1 MKFLPYRYAGRL
13 KIFLFVTAVAI
24 ILGLLWHSH
33 QIVTGLRAEARNILL
48 FYAQFYARAA
58 NEADDTS
65 LNFIFDQI
73 IKRTEFPI
81 ILAGADGEPSGWKGI
96 DVPSDSVHSPQ
107 ARQEVREIMAAMKRE
122 VSPIP
127 ITYQNPVTG
136 KSDTL
141 NYLFYGDSKRIKQ
154 LQWLPYLEISVVG
167 LFVLIGFFGFNSIRR
182 GEQQF
187 IWVGMAKETA
197 HQLGTPIS
205 SLLGWIE
212 LLREQTG
219 ANGAHVTITEMQRD
233 VERLSKVASR
243 FSQIGSRA
251 DLKEQDVAVLAEE
264 VAKYFRSRLPQMRRE
279 VTITVQNGQAPAVP
293 MNRDL
298 FEWVLENLVRNAL
311 DAIETPKG
319 AIRIDIRPAPDK
331 PARVIIDVQDNGRGI
346 EPADRKNIFRP
357 GFSTKKRGWGLG
369 LSLAKRIVEEYHHGK
384 LYIKESRVG
393 EGTTMRVVL

>member
-58 NEADDTS
+58 NEADDSS
-65 LNFIFDQI
+65 LNFIFEQI

-81 ILAGADGEPSGWKGI
+81 ILASADGEPVGWKGI
-96 DVPSDSVHSPQ
+96 YVASDSIHSPQ
-107 ARQEVREIMAAMKRE
+107 ARQEVREIMASMKRE
-122 VSPIP
+122 IAPIP
-127 ITYQNPVTG
+127 ITYQNPISG

-141 NYLFYGDSKRIKQ
+141 NYLYYGDSTRIKQ
-154 LQWLPYLEISVVG
+154 LQRLPYIEISVVG
-167 LFVLIGFFGFNSIRR
+167 LFVFIGFFGLNSIRR
-182 GEQQF
+182 GEQQY

-212 LLREQTG
+212 LLHEQAGT
-219 ANGAHVTITEMQRD
+219 NSAHETITEMQRD

-243 FSQIGSRA
+243 FSQIGSRT
-251 DLKEQDVAVLAEE
+251 DLKEQDVVALAEE
-264 VAKYFRSRLPQMRRE
+264 VARYFRSRLPQMRRE
-279 VTITVQNGQAPAVP
+279 VKITVQHGEVPPVP

-311 DAIETPKG
+311 DAIESPKG
-319 AIRIDIRPAPDK
+319 EIRIALQSAPEK
-331 PARVIIDVQDNGRGI
+331 SARVIIDVQDNGRGI
-346 EPADRKNIFRP
+346 EPANRKNIFRP

-369 LSLAKRIVEEYHHGK
+369 LSLAKRIVQEYHHGK
-384 LYIKESRVG
+384 LFVKESRLG
-393 EGTTMRVVL
+393 EGTTMRIVL